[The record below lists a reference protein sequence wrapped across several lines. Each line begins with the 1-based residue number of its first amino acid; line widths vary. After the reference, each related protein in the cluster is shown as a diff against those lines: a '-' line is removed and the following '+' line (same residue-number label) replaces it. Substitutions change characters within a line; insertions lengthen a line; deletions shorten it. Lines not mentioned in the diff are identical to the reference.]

1 MKTLYC
7 LLFSILCYQTIF
19 CQKHDRKL
27 QKKLEAMVKDFNGQV
42 GIYVHNLKKNRVAY
56 INEDTLFTTASM
68 VKIPIL
74 VGLADKLHRGELKY
88 NQELI
93 YRDSLYY
100 AGVDILGSFKDS
112 QKIELG
118 KVMMLMLTMSDNTA
132 SLWLQG
138 LAGGGARIN
147 EVLDSLGFVNT
158 RVNSRT
164 AGREENRT
172 RYGWGQTTPK
182 EMATLME
189 KIANREVISK
199 SASEKMLRVL
209 GRNWWDENAISSVP
223 PDVFVASKH
232 GSLNPNRNEVLYV
245 HGGKSRY
252 VFCICT
258 QNNKDIRWTPD
269 NEAWVLTKNIS
280 YLLWKH
286 FNLSSK
292 WKPTGSW

>member
-1 MKTLYC
+1 MKKFYC
-7 LLFSILCYQTIF
+7 ILFSILCCQITF

-27 QKKLEAMVKDFNGQV
+27 QKKLEAMVKNFNGQV
-42 GIYVHNLKKNRVAY
+42 GLYVHDLKKNRVAY
-56 INEDTLFTTASM
+56 INEDTVFTTASM

-132 SLWLQG
+132 SLWLQS

-147 EVLDSLGFVNT
+147 EILDSLGFVNT

-172 RYGWGQTTPK
+172 KYGWGQTTPK

-189 KIANREVISK
+189 KIANGEVISK
-199 SASEKMLRVL
+199 SASEKMLRLL
-209 GRNWWDENAISSVP
+209 GRNWWDENAISSIP
-223 PDVFVASKH
+223 PDVFVASKS
-232 GSLNPNRNEVLYV
+232 GALNPNRNEVLYV
-245 HGGKSRY
+245 RGGKSRY

-269 NEAWVLTKNIS
+269 NEAWVLTKSIS
-280 YLLWKH
+280 YLLWKY

-292 WKPTGSW
+292 WNPTGSW